1 MAFKCKFCDFF
12 SSESYIAKRKG
23 CKLNLLAPVDATM
36 NWNWIFYSP
45 PSLPPASHPGMNS
58 ITLTCAL
65 VLSIGVVFNLS
76 LTVVLKYLASLWC
89 TVLGVIEVVLQLGLI
104 VVGGACLPNQG
115 APQRTAWRLPSICQ
129 ELESAVPPRLPPP
142 PPPTFPN

>member
-129 ELESAVPPRLPPP
+129 ELESAVPPTPPP